1 PYRLTSVNDIIK
13 RALIITNH
21 DQFQHHVQNELC
33 AQVVKSRTRD
43 CNELQQFVQEA
54 CTQLKLQIIGLRLD
68 VHEKSS
74 IATNKYNVDLNFIST
89 LFDIDKLKVIH
100 DISQLKI
107 KLNSPLEADQ
117 QTKTI
122 CHAVPIS
129 SKLQKLRRTDS
140 DSSLLSS
147 NLTSSTSSID
157 SDDLHNIDPKDPNV
171 LYPPYYLPPP
181 GFIPSTPNSTMS
193 ENDDDGTE
201 ALAAEP
207 IGWVRLEPRPF
218 LASVGSAS
226 VKF

>member
-1 PYRLTSVNDIIK
+1 MSIFCAFASLINTDNKAIK
-13 RALIITNH
+13 VTPPNIGRKIVMPSPIMAKL
-21 DQFQHHVQNELC
+21 HHLNGNV
-33 AQVVKSRTRD
+33 
-43 CNELQQFVQEA
+43 
-54 CTQLKLQIIGLRLD
+54 IIGLRLD